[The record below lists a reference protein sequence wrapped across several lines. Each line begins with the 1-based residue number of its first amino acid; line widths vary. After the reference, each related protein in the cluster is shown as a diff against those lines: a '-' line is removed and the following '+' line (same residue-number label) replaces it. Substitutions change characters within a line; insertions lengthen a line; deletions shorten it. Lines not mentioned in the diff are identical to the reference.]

1 MKQATLLSLLSLV
14 GLVIAVIAI
23 IDTNRPPV
31 VETSAMPHPEL
42 PFTSYV
48 AGAGIVEGERGN
60 TAIGTAIAGV
70 VKTVPVKVGD
80 EVIAGTPLFLIDDS
94 GLQAQL
100 LTAQA
105 RVSEAKVDLEKPQ
118 HRLAFALQLKRRDAS
133 AISEQALSDLRDDVA
148 AAVAALETAE
158 AQVEQLEKDIARCV
172 VRAPAA
178 GRILKINIRVGEYA
192 DAGSLPAPLMLFG
205 DDTRVHLRV
214 DVDENEALRIHPG
227 ARAIAYVRDNPQ
239 QKVLLRFEY
248 IEPYVVPKSSL
259 TGQSSERTDIRVLQ
273 VIYSFNRSVL
283 PVYIGQQMDVYIEA
297 PPEGGAS
304 SKRSP

>member
-1 MKQATLLSLLSLV
+1 MKRATLLSLLSLV

-70 VKTVPVKVGD
+70 VKSVPVKVGD

-105 RVSEAKVDLEKPQ
+105 RVSEAKVDLEKPR

-273 VIYSFNRSVL
+273 VIYSFDRSVL

>member
-1 MKQATLLSLLSLV
+1 MKRATLLSLLSLV

-70 VKTVPVKVGD
+70 VKSVPVKVGD

-105 RVSEAKVDLEKPQ
+105 RVSEAKVDLEKPR

-192 DAGSLPAPLMLFG
+192 DAGSLPTPLMLFG

-273 VIYSFNRSVL
+273 VIYSFDRSVL

-297 PPEGGAS
+297 PPEGEAS